1 MGIMARREEWGVR
14 TGVRSEVCSGGGR
27 GRSPGSHNAHWEEFF
42 PLRRRKQEGASN
54 LLNFCIDK
62 LSS

>member
-1 MGIMARREEWGVR
+1 M
-14 TGVRSEVCSGGGR
+14 RSEVCSGGGR
-27 GRSPGSHNAHWEEFF
+27 ARSPRSDNAHWGELF